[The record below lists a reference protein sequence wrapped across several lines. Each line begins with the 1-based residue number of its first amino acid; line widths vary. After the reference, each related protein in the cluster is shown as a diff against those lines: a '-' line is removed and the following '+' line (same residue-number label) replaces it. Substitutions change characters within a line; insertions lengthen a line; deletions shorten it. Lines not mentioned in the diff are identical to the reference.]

1 MSGVGELLLRMIV
14 SLAIVLALVAAAYSV
29 ARRRQAGV
37 ALSSLLRRKSR
48 AISVARLEVE
58 ARAGLARGSS
68 AVAVRFADRIVLV
81 GVNDGAPST
90 VLAEVPAELWDTHG
104 VRADVLAPADPDDL
118 DDLDSTQR
126 AGRNPLISSGRSSK
140 SDVFD
145 PNGIVSQQPGFI
157 EALRT
162 ATSRRS

>member
-1 MSGVGELLLRMIV
+1 MAGVGELLLRMIV
-14 SLAIVLALVAAAYSV
+14 SLAIVLALVAAVYSV

-37 ALSSLLRRKSR
+37 ALSGLLRRKTR
-48 AISVARLEVE
+48 TVSVARLEVE

-90 VLAEVPAELWDTHG
+90 VLAEVPAELWDTQPIG
-104 VRADVLAPADPDDL
+104 PDAPGPVDTDSVEPSGGDL
-118 DDLDSTQR
+118 
-126 AGRNPLISSGRSSK
+126 LISSGRSAK
-140 SDVFD
+140 SDPFD

-157 EALRT
+157 EALRS